1 MTITYTAEV
10 ATCRG
15 FGCFLKLLLRWRGSI
30 YKLVWLDLLAFL
42 TLYYVLNLV
51 YRFALNPGQ
60 KETFEAV
67 VAYCNSY
74 RDLIPLSFVLG
85 FYVSIVMTRWWNQYT
100 SIPWPDPI
108 AVFVSSNVHGQDE
121 RGRVM
126 RRTIM
131 RYVCLCLTM
140 VLTNVSPRVKKR
152 FPGLNNLVEA
162 GLLNE
167 NEKTIIETMNKAFP
181 RPSKHWLP
189 IVWAASIITRAR
201 KEGRI
206 RDDFAVKTII
216 DELNK
221 FRGQCGLLISYDT
234 ISVPL
239 VYTQVVTLAVYS
251 YFLTCC
257 MGQQWIDGK
266 VVGTSTYLNKVDLY
280 FPVFTTLQFF
290 FYMGWLKVA
299 ESLINPF
306 GEDDDDFEVNWMVDR
321 NLQVSYLIVDEMHH
335 DHPELLKDQYWDE
348 VFPNELPYTIAAE
361 RFRENHP
368 EPSTAKIE
376 VPKSAGMP
384 SAMSSVR
391 IDEMVGNNGTSA
403 AAPKPPAADQAQGAP
418 LQTVTYDLSKGAPD
432 EEADDASGIHFSAG
446 NGKMRL
452 GLGSSPSLVSVS
464 GTLSRVNTV
473 ASALKRFLS
482 RDDSR
487 PNSATPTDDPGKYRF
502 PTSASSASLT
512 GGVPG
517 TAGVKPAGSMRITQ
531 QVIEEVDEQ
540 ATITSVRPAEPRP
553 NVMDIFA
560 GQAGQPQTMPLQPPL
575 PNPSTDPAAPQARS
589 QPMDIPRRS
598 PQYERAQSQCD
609 QTASLFPPGGV
620 DALLSTSA
628 PVADSP
634 SILSAATAPSSPV
647 GDSSKSLYD
656 QPKAASRETAIER
669 PDAPQFFRWFVT
681 PVENLDLKTS
691 NDLLANTAAAAADPE
706 DVGDD
711 FAKLKA
717 AREKEKLVRQQ
728 MNLART
734 ISTAP
739 GVDPSGAVP
748 LMPVVPV
755 AVSMASV
762 APQATTLPVTSSSAD
777 LLAGGDTVTNSTIK
791 SEDVAPGS

>member
-1 MTITYTAEV
+1 MTITYTGEV

-42 TLYYVLNLV
+42 IIYYAINMV
-51 YRFALNPGQ
+51 YRFGLNPGQ
-60 KETFEAV
+60 KETFEAIV
-67 VAYCNSY
+67 QYCDSY
-74 RDLIPLSFVLG
+74 RELIPLSFVLG

-140 VLTNVSPRVKKR
+140 VLANVSPRVKKR
-152 FPGLNNLVEA
+152 FPGLSNLVEA
-162 GLLNE
+162 GLLND
-167 NEKTIIETMNKAFP
+167 NEKTIIEAMNKSFP

-257 MGQQWIDGK
+257 MGQQWTDGK
-266 VVGTSTYLNKVDLY
+266 VVGNTTYLNKVDLY

-376 VPKSAGMP
+376 VPKNAAMP
-384 SAMSSVR
+384 STMSSVR
-391 IDEMVGNNGTSA
+391 IDEM
-403 AAPKPPAADQAQGAP
+403 
-418 LQTVTYDLSKGAPD
+418 
-432 EEADDASGIHFSAG
+432 ADDASGIHFSAG
-446 NGKMRL
+446 NGKMR
-452 GLGSSPSLVSVS
+452 LGSSPSLVSVS

-487 PNSATPTDDPGKYRF
+487 PGSATPSEDQKPYKF
-502 PTSASSASLT
+502 PASASSASLS
-512 GGVPG
+512 GV
-517 TAGVKPAGSMRITQ
+517 AGSATSAGKPAGSMRITH

-540 ATITSVRPAEPRP
+540 ATITSMRANEPRP

-560 GQAGQPQTMPLQPPL
+560 SSSGAGAAPSGPLQPP
-575 PNPSTDPAAPQARS
+575 PAHSEPV
-589 QPMDIPRRS
+589 DIPARPPS
-598 PQYERAQSQCD
+598 YNRAQSQYEP
-609 QTASLFPPGGV
+609 TLFPPGGV
-620 DALLSTSA
+620 DTLLSTSA
-628 PVADSP
+628 PAGGSP
-634 SILSAATAPSSPV
+634 SLLSNAATAPSSPV

-656 QPKAASRETAIER
+656 PQKAASRET
-669 PDAPQFFRWFVT
+669 
-681 PVENLDLKTS
+681 VENMDLRAS
-691 NDLLANTAAAAADPE
+691 NDLLNQAQAAVEPE
-706 DVGDD
+706 DEGDD
-711 FAKLKA
+711 FEKLKA
-717 AREKEKLVRQQ
+717 AREKEKLMRQQ
-728 MNLART
+728 KNLART

-739 GVDPSGAVP
+739 GVEVP
-748 LMPVVPV
+748 MIPV
-755 AVSMASV
+755 AVAVPPATVPSV
-762 APQATTLPVTSSSAD
+762 PSSAD
-777 LLAGGDTVTNSTIK
+777 LLGGGELLPSSTMK
-791 SEDVAPGS
+791 SEDAVNGS

>member
-1 MTITYTAEV
+1 MTITYTGEV

-51 YRFALNPGQ
+51 YRFALNADQ
-60 KETFEAV
+60 KQTFEEI
-67 VAYCNSY
+67 VAYCNSQ
-74 RDLIPLSFVLG
+74 RELIPLSFVLG

-140 VLTNVSPRVKKR
+140 VLANVSPRVKKR

-167 NEKTIIETMNKAFP
+167 NERTIIETMNKSFP

-257 MGQQWIDGK
+257 MGQQWTDGK
-266 VVGTSTYLNKVDLY
+266 VAGTAGFLNKVDLY

-376 VPKSAGMP
+376 VPKTAAMP
-384 SAMSSVR
+384 STMSSVR
-391 IDEMVGNNGTSA
+391 IDEM
-403 AAPKPPAADQAQGAP
+403 
-418 LQTVTYDLSKGAPD
+418 
-432 EEADDASGIHFSAG
+432 ADDASGIHFSAG

-487 PNSATPTDDPGKYRF
+487 PGSATPNDDPNKYRF

-512 GGVPG
+512 GGV
-517 TAGVKPAGSMRITQ
+517 TAAAGVKPTGSMRITD

-540 ATITSVRPAEPRP
+540 ATITSMRPTEPRP
-553 NVMDIFA
+553 NVMDLFSQPI
-560 GQAGQPQTMPLQPPL
+560 GQTQSIPLQPPL
-575 PNPSTDPAAPQARS
+575 PAASTIPPATQVRS

-598 PQYERAQSQCD
+598 PTYERAQSQYEP
-609 QTASLFPPGGV
+609 TPSLFPPGGV

-628 PVADSP
+628 PVGDSL
-634 SILSAATAPSSPV
+634 LSAATAPSSPV

-656 QPKAASRETAIER
+656 QQKAASRET
-669 PDAPQFFRWFVT
+669 
-681 PVENLDLKTS
+681 VENLDIKTS
-691 NDLLANTAAAAADPE
+691 SDVLTNVAAAAATAAATAATAEPVPDE
-706 DVGDD
+706 GDD
-711 FAKLKA
+711 FEKLKA
-717 AREKEKLVRQQ
+717 AREKEKLKRQQ
-728 MNLART
+728 INLART

-739 GVDPSGAVP
+739 GVDPSGVS
-748 LMPVVPV
+748 LVPVVPV
-755 AVSMASV
+755 AVPIAAV
-762 APQATTLPVTSSSAD
+762 APQAQAQATALPTNASSAD
-777 LLAGGDTVTNSTIK
+777 LLSGNDPVSSSTIK

>member
-1 MTITYTAEV
+1 MTISYTSEV

-42 TLYYVLNLV
+42 TIYYAINMV
-51 YRFALNPGQ
+51 YRFGLNASQ
-60 KETFEAV
+60 KETFEAIV
-67 VAYCNSY
+67 QYCDSY
-74 RDLIPLSFVLG
+74 RELIPLSFVLG

-121 RGRVM
+121 RGRMM

-140 VLTNVSPRVKKR
+140 VLANVSPRVKKR
-152 FPGLNNLVEA
+152 FPGLSNLVEA
-162 GLLNE
+162 GLLND
-167 NEKTIIETMNKAFP
+167 NEKAIIETMNKAFP

-257 MGQQWIDGK
+257 MGQQWTDGK
-266 VVGTSTYLNKVDLY
+266 VVGNTTYLNKVDLY

-376 VPKSAGMP
+376 VPKNAAMP
-384 SAMSSVR
+384 STMSSVR
-391 IDEMVGNNGTSA
+391 IDEM
-403 AAPKPPAADQAQGAP
+403 
-418 LQTVTYDLSKGAPD
+418 
-432 EEADDASGIHFSAG
+432 ADDASGIHFSAG
-446 NGKMRL
+446 NGKMR
-452 GLGSSPSLVSVS
+452 LGSSPSLVSVS

-487 PNSATPTDDPGKYRF
+487 PGSATPSQDQPYKF
-502 PTSASSASLT
+502 PASASSASLS
-512 GGVPG
+512 GGVVGPV
-517 TAGVKPAGSMRITQ
+517 TSAGKPAGSLRITQ

-540 ATITSVRPAEPRP
+540 ATITSMRANEPRP

-560 GQAGQPQTMPLQPPL
+560 SSSGAGATNSAPLQPP
-575 PNPSTDPAAPQARS
+575 PAHSDPV
-589 QPMDIPRRS
+589 DIPARPPS
-598 PQYERAQSQCD
+598 YNRAQSQYES
-609 QTASLFPPGGV
+609 SLFPPGGV

-628 PVADSP
+628 PAGGSP
-634 SILSAATAPSSPV
+634 LLLSNAATAPSSPV
-647 GDSSKSLYD
+647 GESSKSLYD
-656 QPKAASRETAIER
+656 PQKAASRET
-669 PDAPQFFRWFVT
+669 
-681 PVENLDLKTS
+681 VENMDLRSS
-691 NDLLANTAAAAADPE
+691 NDLLAAQPVDE
-706 DVGDD
+706 GDD
-711 FAKLKA
+711 FDKLKA
-717 AREKEKLVRQQ
+717 EREKEKLMRQQ
-728 MNLART
+728 KNLART

-739 GVDPSGAVP
+739 GMEGAAVP
-748 LMPVVPV
+748 LVPLIPVNV
-755 AVSMASV
+755 AV
-762 APQATTLPVTSSSAD
+762 PQAQLPAVASSAD
-777 LLAGGDTVTNSTIK
+777 LLAGGEVLSNSTMK
-791 SEDVAPGS
+791 SEDAVNGS

>member
-1 MTITYTAEV
+1 MTISYTSEV

-42 TLYYVLNLV
+42 TIYYAINMV
-51 YRFALNPGQ
+51 YRFGLNANQ
-60 KETFEAV
+60 KETFEAIV
-67 VAYCNSY
+67 QYCDSY
-74 RDLIPLSFVLG
+74 RELIPLSFVLG

-121 RGRVM
+121 RGRMM

-140 VLTNVSPRVKKR
+140 VLANVSPRVKKR

-162 GLLNE
+162 GLLND

-257 MGQQWIDGK
+257 MGQQWTDGK
-266 VVGTSTYLNKVDLY
+266 VVGNTTYLNKVDLY

-376 VPKSAGMP
+376 VPKNAAMP
-384 SAMSSVR
+384 STMSSVR
-391 IDEMVGNNGTSA
+391 IDEMVGNASGDPTA
-403 AAPKPPAADQAQGAP
+403 AAAAEAKPPAPGAQAQGPVADSGV
-418 LQTVTYDLSKGAPD
+418 QTVTYDFPKGSAD

-446 NGKMRL
+446 NGKMR
-452 GLGSSPSLVSVS
+452 LGSSPSLVSVS

-487 PNSATPTDDPGKYRF
+487 PGSATPSQDQPYKF
-502 PTSASSASLT
+502 PASASSASLS
-512 GGVPG
+512 GGVVG
-517 TAGVKPAGSMRITQ
+517 SATSAGKPAGSLRITQ

-540 ATITSVRPAEPRP
+540 ATITSMRANDPRP

-560 GQAGQPQTMPLQPPL
+560 AGSSSGAAPSGPLQPP
-575 PNPSTDPAAPQARS
+575 PAHSEPV
-589 QPMDIPRRS
+589 DIPARPPS
-598 PQYERAQSQCD
+598 YNRAQSQYEP
-609 QTASLFPPGGV
+609 TLFPPGGV

-628 PVADSP
+628 PAGGSP
-634 SILSAATAPSSPV
+634 LLLSNAATAPSSPV
-647 GDSSKSLYD
+647 GESSKSLYD
-656 QPKAASRETAIER
+656 PQKTASRETER
-669 PDAPQFFRWFVT
+669 PDAPQVFRWFVT
-681 PVENLDLKTS
+681 PVENMDLRS
-691 NDLLANTAAAAADPE
+691 SSDLLANAAAQLE
-706 DVGDD
+706 DEGDD
-711 FAKLKA
+711 FDKLKA
-717 AREKEKLVRQQ
+717 AREKEKLMRQQ
-728 MNLART
+728 KNLART

-739 GVDPSGAVP
+739 GMETTAVP
-748 LMPVVPV
+748 MVPMIPVNV
-755 AVSMASV
+755 AVPQSQMPAV
-762 APQATTLPVTSSSAD
+762 ASSAD
-777 LLAGGDTVTNSTIK
+777 LLAGGELSNSTMK
-791 SEDVAPGS
+791 SEDAINGS

>member
-1 MTITYTAEV
+1 MTISYTSEV

-42 TLYYVLNLV
+42 TIYYAINMV
-51 YRFALNPGQ
+51 YRFGLNANQ
-60 KETFEAV
+60 KETFEAIV
-67 VAYCNSY
+67 QYCDSY
-74 RDLIPLSFVLG
+74 RELIPLSFVLG

-121 RGRVM
+121 RGRMM

-140 VLTNVSPRVKKR
+140 VLANVSPRVKKR

-162 GLLNE
+162 GLLND

-257 MGQQWIDGK
+257 MGQQWTDGK
-266 VVGTSTYLNKVDLY
+266 VVGNTTYLNKVDLY

-376 VPKSAGMP
+376 VPKNAAMP
-384 SAMSSVR
+384 STMSSVR
-391 IDEMVGNNGTSA
+391 IDEM
-403 AAPKPPAADQAQGAP
+403 
-418 LQTVTYDLSKGAPD
+418 
-432 EEADDASGIHFSAG
+432 ADDASGIHFSAG
-446 NGKMRL
+446 NGKMR
-452 GLGSSPSLVSVS
+452 LGSSPSLVSVS

-487 PNSATPTDDPGKYRF
+487 PGSATPSQDQPYKF
-502 PTSASSASLT
+502 PASASSASLS
-512 GGVPG
+512 GGVVG
-517 TAGVKPAGSMRITQ
+517 SATSAGKPAGSLRITQ

-540 ATITSVRPAEPRP
+540 ATITSMRANDPRP

-560 GQAGQPQTMPLQPPL
+560 AGSSSGAAPSGPLQPP
-575 PNPSTDPAAPQARS
+575 PAHSEPV
-589 QPMDIPRRS
+589 DIPARPPS
-598 PQYERAQSQCD
+598 YNRAQSQYEP
-609 QTASLFPPGGV
+609 TLFPPGGV

-628 PVADSP
+628 PAGGSP
-634 SILSAATAPSSPV
+634 LLLSNAATAPSSPV
-647 GDSSKSLYD
+647 GESSKSLYD
-656 QPKAASRETAIER
+656 PQKTASRET
-669 PDAPQFFRWFVT
+669 
-681 PVENLDLKTS
+681 VENMDLRS
-691 NDLLANTAAAAADPE
+691 SSDLLANAAAQLE
-706 DVGDD
+706 DEGDD
-711 FAKLKA
+711 FDKLKA
-717 AREKEKLVRQQ
+717 AREKEKLMRQQ
-728 MNLART
+728 KNLART

-739 GVDPSGAVP
+739 GMETTAVP
-748 LMPVVPV
+748 MVPMIPVNV
-755 AVSMASV
+755 AVPQSQMPAV
-762 APQATTLPVTSSSAD
+762 ASSAD
-777 LLAGGDTVTNSTIK
+777 LLAGGELSNSTMK
-791 SEDVAPGS
+791 SEDAINGS

>member
-1 MTITYTAEV
+1 MTITYTGEV

-42 TLYYVLNLV
+42 TIYYVINMV
-51 YRFALNPGQ
+51 YRFALNPAQ
-60 KETFEAV
+60 KETFEAIV
-67 VAYCNSY
+67 QYCDSY
-74 RDLIPLSFVLG
+74 SDLIPLSFVLG

-121 RGRVM
+121 RGRMM

-131 RYVCLCLTM
+131 RYACLCLTM
-140 VLTNVSPRVKKR
+140 VLANVSPRVKKR
-152 FPGLNNLVEA
+152 FPGLDNLVEA
-162 GLLNE
+162 GLLND
-167 NEKTIIETMNKAFP
+167 NERTIIEAMNKSFP

-266 VVGTSTYLNKVDLY
+266 VVGNTSYLNKVDLY

-376 VPKSAGMP
+376 VPKSAAMP
-384 SAMSSVR
+384 STMSSVR
-391 IDEMVGNNGTSA
+391 IDEM
-403 AAPKPPAADQAQGAP
+403 
-418 LQTVTYDLSKGAPD
+418 
-432 EEADDASGIHFSAG
+432 ADDASGIHFSAG
-446 NGKMRL
+446 NGKMR
-452 GLGSSPSLVSVS
+452 LGSSPSLVSVS

-487 PNSATPTDDPGKYRF
+487 PGSATPSDDQKPYKF
-502 PTSASSASLT
+502 PSSASSASLT
-512 GGVPG
+512 
-517 TAGVKPAGSMRITQ
+517 AGNVGSATSAGKPAGSLRITQ

-540 ATITSVRPAEPRP
+540 ATITSMRANEPRP
-553 NVMDIFA
+553 NVMNIFGPGTA
-560 GQAGQPQTMPLQPPL
+560 GGVSAPLQPP
-575 PNPSTDPAAPQARS
+575 PAHSEPV
-589 QPMDIPRRS
+589 DIPSR
-598 PQYERAQSQCD
+598 PVEYNRAQSQYEP
-609 QTASLFPPGGV
+609 SLFPPGGV

-628 PVADSP
+628 PAGGSP
-634 SILSAATAPSSPV
+634 SLLSNAATAPSSPV
-647 GDSSKSLYD
+647 GDSTKSLYD
-656 QPKAASRETAIER
+656 QQKAASRET
-669 PDAPQFFRWFVT
+669 
-681 PVENLDLKTS
+681 VENMDLKSS
-691 NDLLANTAAAAADPE
+691 NDVLASSTAAEPE
-706 DVGDD
+706 DEGDD
-711 FAKLKA
+711 FEKLKA
-717 AREKEKLVRQQ
+717 AREKEKLARQQ
-728 MNLART
+728 KNLART

-739 GVDPSGAVP
+739 GVDAAT
-748 LMPVVPV
+748 V
-755 AVSMASV
+755 AASMA
-762 APQATTLPVTSSSAD
+762 AQANAVLTAAASSAD
-777 LLAGGDTVTNSTIK
+777 LLAAGDLVPSSTMK
-791 SEDVAPGS
+791 SENATNGS

>member
-1 MTITYTAEV
+1 MTITYTGEV

-42 TLYYVLNLV
+42 TIYYAINMI
-51 YRFALNPGQ
+51 YRFALNANQ
-60 KETFEAV
+60 KETFEAIV
-67 VAYCNSY
+67 QYCDSY

-131 RYVCLCLTM
+131 RYACLCLTM
-140 VLTNVSPRVKKR
+140 VLSNVSPRVKKR
-152 FPGLNNLVEA
+152 FPGLDNLVEA
-162 GLLNE
+162 GLLND
-167 NEKTIIETMNKAFP
+167 NEKTIIEAMNKSFP

-266 VVGTSTYLNKVDLY
+266 VVGNSSYLNKVDLY

-376 VPKSAGMP
+376 VPKSAAMP
-384 SAMSSVR
+384 STMSSVR
-391 IDEMVGNNGTSA
+391 IDEMVGNANGTSA
-403 AAPKPPAADQAQGAP
+403 APPDAKPPGAGDQAQVPGQP
-418 LQTVTYDLSKGAPD
+418 EQQQGVQSVTYDFPKGSPD

-446 NGKMRL
+446 NGKMR
-452 GLGSSPSLVSVS
+452 LGSSPSLVSVS

-487 PNSATPTDDPGKYRF
+487 PGSATPSEDQKPYKF
-502 PTSASSASLT
+502 PASASSASLT
-512 GGVPG
+512 
-517 TAGVKPAGSMRITQ
+517 AGNVGSATSAGKPAGSLRITQ

-540 ATITSVRPAEPRP
+540 ATITSMRANEPRTH
-553 NVMDIFA
+553 VMDIFA
-560 GQAGQPQTMPLQPPL
+560 PTSSKLAAPLQPP
-575 PNPSTDPAAPQARS
+575 PAQSEPV
-589 QPMDIPRRS
+589 DIPQRPPS
-598 PQYERAQSQCD
+598 YSRAQS
-609 QTASLFPPGGV
+609 TYEPTLFPPGGV

-628 PVADSP
+628 PAGGSP
-634 SILSAATAPSSPV
+634 SMLSNAATAPSSPV

-656 QPKAASRETAIER
+656 PQKAASRETER
-669 PDAPQFFRWFVT
+669 PDAPQVFRWFIT
-681 PVENLDLKTS
+681 PVENMDLRTS
-691 NDLLANTAAAAADPE
+691 QDVLANTSATEPVDE
-706 DVGDD
+706 GDD
-711 FAKLKA
+711 FEKLKA
-717 AREKEKLVRQQ
+717 AREKEKLMRQQ
-728 MNLART
+728 KNLART

-739 GVDPSGAVP
+739 GVEATAVP
-748 LMPVVPV
+748 MIPVQIPVQMPAPVPV
-755 AVSMASV
+755 PANLVGV
-762 APQATTLPVTSSSAD
+762 ASSAD
-777 LLAGGDTVTNSTIK
+777 LLAGGELNSTMK
-791 SEDVAPGS
+791 SEDAVNGS

>member
-1 MTITYTAEV
+1 MTITYTGEV

-42 TLYYVLNLV
+42 TIYYAINMV
-51 YRFALNPGQ
+51 YRFGLNPAQ
-60 KETFEAV
+60 KEIFEAIV
-67 VAYCNSY
+67 QYCDSY
-74 RDLIPLSFVLG
+74 RELIPLSFVLG

-121 RGRVM
+121 RGRMM

-140 VLTNVSPRVKKR
+140 VLANVSPRVKKR

-162 GLLNE
+162 GLLND
-167 NEKTIIETMNKAFP
+167 NERTIIETMNKAFP

-257 MGQQWIDGK
+257 MGQQWTDGK
-266 VVGTSTYLNKVDLY
+266 VVGNTTYLNKVDLY

-376 VPKSAGMP
+376 VPKNAAMP
-384 SAMSSVR
+384 STMSSVR
-391 IDEMVGNNGTSA
+391 IDEM
-403 AAPKPPAADQAQGAP
+403 
-418 LQTVTYDLSKGAPD
+418 
-432 EEADDASGIHFSAG
+432 ADDASGIHFSAG

-452 GLGSSPSLVSVS
+452 DSSPSLVSVS

-487 PNSATPTDDPGKYRF
+487 PASATPSQDQPYKF
-502 PTSASSASLT
+502 PASASSASLSAAVVGSAT
-512 GGVPG
+512 S
-517 TAGVKPAGSMRITQ
+517 AGKPAGSLRITQ

-540 ATITSVRPAEPRP
+540 ATITSMRTAEPRP
-553 NVMDIFA
+553 NVMDIFGQTSSGA
-560 GQAGQPQTMPLQPPL
+560 GSSGPLQPP
-575 PNPSTDPAAPQARS
+575 PAHSEPV
-589 QPMDIPRRS
+589 DIPSRQPS
-598 PQYERAQSQCD
+598 YNRAQSQYEP
-609 QTASLFPPGGV
+609 TLFPPGGV
-620 DALLSTSA
+620 DSLLSTSA
-628 PVADSP
+628 PAGGSP
-634 SILSAATAPSSPV
+634 LLLSNAATAPSSPV
-647 GDSSKSLYD
+647 GESTKSLYD
-656 QPKAASRETAIER
+656 PQKCASRET
-669 PDAPQFFRWFVT
+669 
-681 PVENLDLKTS
+681 VENMDLRS
-691 NDLLANTAAAAADPE
+691 SMDPLGHPAVQLE
-706 DVGDD
+706 DEGDEFD
-711 FAKLKA
+711 KLKA
-717 AREKEKLVRQQ
+717 EREKEKLMRQQ
-728 MNLART
+728 KNLART

-739 GVDPSGAVP
+739 GMEATAVP
-748 LMPVVPV
+748 MVPIVPV
-755 AVSMASV
+755 NVAVQAAQLQPV
-762 APQATTLPVTSSSAD
+762 ASSAD
-777 LLAGGDTVTNSTIK
+777 LLAGGDQFSNSTMK
-791 SEDVAPGS
+791 SEDAINGS

>member
-1 MTITYTAEV
+1 MTITYTGEV

-42 TLYYVLNLV
+42 TIYYAINMV
-51 YRFALNPGQ
+51 YRFGLNPGQ
-60 KETFEAV
+60 KETFEAIV
-67 VAYCNSY
+67 QYCDSY
-74 RDLIPLSFVLG
+74 RELIPLSFVLG

-121 RGRVM
+121 RGRMM

-140 VLTNVSPRVKKR
+140 VLANVSPRVKKR

-162 GLLNE
+162 GLLND

-257 MGQQWIDGK
+257 MGQQWTDGK
-266 VVGTSTYLNKVDLY
+266 VVGNTTYLNKVDLY

-376 VPKSAGMP
+376 VPKNAAMP
-384 SAMSSVR
+384 STMSSVR
-391 IDEMVGNNGTSA
+391 IDEM
-403 AAPKPPAADQAQGAP
+403 
-418 LQTVTYDLSKGAPD
+418 
-432 EEADDASGIHFSAG
+432 ADDASGIHFSAG

-452 GLGSSPSLVSVS
+452 DSSPSLVSVS

-487 PNSATPTDDPGKYRF
+487 PGSATPSQDQPYKF
-502 PTSASSASLT
+502 PASASSASLSGAVIGSAT
-512 GGVPG
+512 S
-517 TAGVKPAGSMRITQ
+517 AGKPAGSLRITQ

-540 ATITSVRPAEPRP
+540 ATITSMRASEPRP

-560 GQAGQPQTMPLQPPL
+560 QTSSGAGTSGPLQPP
-575 PNPSTDPAAPQARS
+575 PAHSEPV
-589 QPMDIPRRS
+589 DIPSRPPS
-598 PQYERAQSQCD
+598 YNRAQSQYEP
-609 QTASLFPPGGV
+609 TLYPPGGV

-628 PVADSP
+628 PAGGSP
-634 SILSAATAPSSPV
+634 LLLSNAATAPSSPV
-647 GDSSKSLYD
+647 GESSKSLYD
-656 QPKAASRETAIER
+656 PQKAASRET
-669 PDAPQFFRWFVT
+669 
-681 PVENLDLKTS
+681 VENMDLRSST
-691 NDLLANTAAAAADPE
+691 DLLGHPAAQPE
-706 DVGDD
+706 DEGDD
-711 FAKLKA
+711 FDKLKA
-717 AREKEKLVRQQ
+717 EREKEKLMRQQ
-728 MNLART
+728 KNLART

-739 GVDPSGAVP
+739 GMEATAVP
-748 LMPVVPV
+748 MVPMVPV
-755 AVSMASV
+755 NVAVQQAQLQPV
-762 APQATTLPVTSSSAD
+762 ASSAD
-777 LLAGGDTVTNSTIK
+777 LLAAGDQFSNSTMK
-791 SEDVAPGS
+791 SEDAINGS

>member
-1 MTITYTAEV
+1 MTITYTGEV

-42 TLYYVLNLV
+42 TIYYAINMV
-51 YRFALNPGQ
+51 YRFGLNPAQ
-60 KETFEAV
+60 KETFEAIV
-67 VAYCNSY
+67 QYCDSY
-74 RDLIPLSFVLG
+74 RELIPLSFVLG

-121 RGRVM
+121 RGRMM

-140 VLTNVSPRVKKR
+140 VLANVSPRVKKR

-162 GLLNE
+162 GLLND

-257 MGQQWIDGK
+257 MGQQWTDGK
-266 VVGTSTYLNKVDLY
+266 VVGNTTYLNKVDLY

-376 VPKSAGMP
+376 VPKNAAMP
-384 SAMSSVR
+384 STMSSVR
-391 IDEMVGNNGTSA
+391 IDEM
-403 AAPKPPAADQAQGAP
+403 
-418 LQTVTYDLSKGAPD
+418 
-432 EEADDASGIHFSAG
+432 ADDASGIHFSAG

-452 GLGSSPSLVSVS
+452 DSSPSLVSVS

-487 PNSATPTDDPGKYRF
+487 PGSATPSQDQPYKF
-502 PTSASSASLT
+502 PASASSASLSGAVVGSAT
-512 GGVPG
+512 S
-517 TAGVKPAGSMRITQ
+517 AGKPAGSLRITQ

-540 ATITSVRPAEPRP
+540 ATITSMRANDPRP

-560 GQAGQPQTMPLQPPL
+560 QTSSGAGTSGPLQPP
-575 PNPSTDPAAPQARS
+575 PAHSEPV
-589 QPMDIPRRS
+589 DIPSRPPS
-598 PQYERAQSQCD
+598 YNRAQSQYEPN
-609 QTASLFPPGGV
+609 LFPPGGV

-628 PVADSP
+628 PAGGSP
-634 SILSAATAPSSPV
+634 LLLSNAATAPSSPV
-647 GDSSKSLYD
+647 GESSKSLYD
-656 QPKAASRETAIER
+656 PQKGASRET
-669 PDAPQFFRWFVT
+669 
-681 PVENLDLKTS
+681 VESMDLRSST
-691 NDLLANTAAAAADPE
+691 DLLGDAAVQPE
-706 DVGDD
+706 DEGDD
-711 FAKLKA
+711 FDKLKA
-717 AREKEKLVRQQ
+717 EREKEKLMRQQ
-728 MNLART
+728 KNLART

-739 GVDPSGAVP
+739 GMEATAVP
-748 LMPVVPV
+748 MVPMVPV
-755 AVSMASV
+755 NVAVQQAQLQPV
-762 APQATTLPVTSSSAD
+762 ASSAD
-777 LLAGGDTVTNSTIK
+777 LLAGGDQFSNSTMK
-791 SEDVAPGS
+791 SEDAINGS

>member
-1 MTITYTAEV
+1 MTITYTGEV

-42 TLYYVLNLV
+42 TLYYLLNLV
-51 YRFALNPGQ
+51 YRFALNEGQ
-60 KETFEAV
+60 KETFEAI

-140 VLTNVSPRVKKR
+140 VLANVSPRVKKR

-167 NEKTIIETMNKAFP
+167 NERTIIETMNKSFP

-257 MGQQWIDGK
+257 MGQQWTDGK
-266 VVGTSTYLNKVDLY
+266 VVGGSSYLNKVDLY

-368 EPSTAKIE
+368 EPSTAKID
-376 VPKSAGMP
+376 VPKNAAMP
-384 SAMSSVR
+384 SGMSSVR
-391 IDEMVGNNGTSA
+391 IDEMVGNSGNA
-403 AAPKPPAADQAQGAP
+403 ASGSKPTANEQPQGAP
-418 LQTVTYDLSKGAPD
+418 LQTVTYDLSKAAPD

-446 NGKMRL
+446 NGKSRL

-473 ASALKRFLS
+473 ASALKRLLS
-482 RDDSR
+482 RDESR
-487 PNSATPTDDPGKYRF
+487 PSSATPSDDPGKYRF
-502 PTSASSASLT
+502 PNSASSASLT
-512 GGVPG
+512 GSNLGSS
-517 TAGVKPAGSMRITQ
+517 AVKPAGSMRITQ

-540 ATITSVRPAEPRP
+540 ATITSTRPYDPRP
-553 NVMDIFA
+553 NVKDIFA
-560 GQAGQPQTMPLQPPL
+560 PSTGEPQQQPGGQPLQPP
-575 PNPSTDPAAPQARS
+575 PPANRGPEQTARS

-598 PQYERAQSQCD
+598 PHYERAHSQYEP
-609 QTASLFPPGGV
+609 TPSLFPPGGV

-628 PVADSP
+628 PAGDGPSLLAAD
-634 SILSAATAPSSPV
+634 TAPSSPQ
-647 GDSSKSLYD
+647 GDSSKSLFE
-656 QPKAASRETAIER
+656 PHRAASRET
-669 PDAPQFFRWFVT
+669 
-681 PVENLDLKTS
+681 VENLDIKTS
-691 NDLLANTAAAAADPE
+691 ADVLANTAADPAP

-711 FAKLKA
+711 FEKLRA

-739 GVDPSGAVP
+739 GVDASGVP
-748 LMPVVPV
+748 VVVPV
-755 AVSMASV
+755 ALV
-762 APQATTLPVTSSSAD
+762 APPAAQPSAPTTMTAVASSAD
-777 LLAGGDTVTNSTIK
+777 LLVGTDPVTSSTIK
-791 SEDVAPGS
+791 SEDATTGS

>member
-1 MTITYTAEV
+1 MTITYTGEV

-15 FGCFLKLLLRWRGSI
+15 FGCFLKLLFRWRGSI

-42 TLYYVLNLV
+42 TIYYAINMV
-51 YRFALNPGQ
+51 YRFGLNPTQ
-60 KETFEAV
+60 KETFEAIV
-67 VAYCNSY
+67 QYCDSY
-74 RDLIPLSFVLG
+74 RELIPLSFVLG

-121 RGRVM
+121 RGRMM

-140 VLTNVSPRVKKR
+140 VLANVSPRVKKR

-162 GLLNE
+162 GLLND

-257 MGQQWIDGK
+257 MGQQWTDGK
-266 VVGTSTYLNKVDLY
+266 VVGNTTYLNKVDLY

-376 VPKSAGMP
+376 VPKNAAMP
-384 SAMSSVR
+384 STMSSVR
-391 IDEMVGNNGTSA
+391 IDEMVGNANGDPVA
-403 AAPKPPAADQAQGAP
+403 AAAADAKIPGPGQVQGPVADSGV
-418 LQTVTYDLSKGAPD
+418 QSVTYDFPKGSAD

-446 NGKMRL
+446 NGKMR
-452 GLGSSPSLVSVS
+452 LGSSPSLVSVS

-487 PNSATPTDDPGKYRF
+487 PGSATPSQDQPYKF
-502 PTSASSASLT
+502 PASASSASLS
-512 GGVPG
+512 GGVVG
-517 TAGVKPAGSMRITQ
+517 SATSAGKPVGSLRITQ

-540 ATITSVRPAEPRP
+540 ATITSMRANEPRP

-560 GQAGQPQTMPLQPPL
+560 PASTSGAGVSLPLQPP
-575 PNPSTDPAAPQARS
+575 PAHSEPV
-589 QPMDIPRRS
+589 DIPARPPS
-598 PQYERAQSQCD
+598 YNRAQSQYEP
-609 QTASLFPPGGV
+609 TLFPPGGV

-628 PVADSP
+628 PAGGSP
-634 SILSAATAPSSPV
+634 LLLSNAATAPSSPV
-647 GDSSKSLYD
+647 GESSKSLYD
-656 QPKAASRETAIER
+656 PHKAASRETGELEIL
-669 PDAPQFFRWFVT
+669 FH
-681 PVENLDLKTS
+681 
-691 NDLLANTAAAAADPE
+691 
-706 DVGDD
+706 
-711 FAKLKA
+711 
-717 AREKEKLVRQQ
+717 
-728 MNLART
+728 
-734 ISTAP
+734 
-739 GVDPSGAVP
+739 PSQR
-748 LMPVVPV
+748 MC
-755 AVSMASV
+755 
-762 APQATTLPVTSSSAD
+762 
-777 LLAGGDTVTNSTIK
+777 
-791 SEDVAPGS
+791 

>member
-1 MTITYTAEV
+1 MTVTYTAEV

-42 TLYYVLNLV
+42 FLYYLLSLV
-51 YRFALNPGQ
+51 YRYALNDQ
-60 KETFEAV
+60 QRVTFEIIV
-67 VAYCNSY
+67 QYCYNYS
-74 RDLIPLSFVLG
+74 DLIPLSFVLG

-108 AVFVSSNVHGQDE
+108 AVFVSANIHGQDE
-121 RGRVM
+121 RGRMV

-140 VLTNVSPRVKKR
+140 VMTNISPRVKKR
-152 FPGLNNLVEA
+152 FPNLSNFVEA

-167 NEKTIIETMNKAFP
+167 NEKDIIESMNKGFP
-181 RPSKHWLP
+181 RHSKHWLP
-189 IVWAASIITRAR
+189 IVWAASIVTRAR

-251 YFLTCC
+251 YFLCSV
-257 MGQQWIDGK
+257 MGQQWTDNK
-266 VVGTSTYLNKVDLY
+266 VVANTNAPNKVDLY

-335 DHPELLKDQYWDE
+335 EHPELLKDQYWDE
-348 VFPNELPYTIAAE
+348 VFPNELPYTIASE
-361 RFRENHP
+361 RFREEHP

-376 VPKSAGMP
+376 VSKNAAMP
-384 SAMSSVR
+384 TVMSSVR
-391 IDEMVGNNGTSA
+391 IDDM
-403 AAPKPPAADQAQGAP
+403 
-418 LQTVTYDLSKGAPD
+418 
-432 EEADDASGIHFSAG
+432 ADDASGIHFTAG
-446 NGKMRL
+446 NGKTRP
-452 GLGSSPSLVSVS
+452 GSSPSLVSLS

-487 PNSATPTDDPGKYRF
+487 PGSVTPNDDTQKYKFPG
-502 PTSASSASLT
+502 SASSASLA
-512 GGVPG
+512 PN
-517 TAGVKPAGSMRITQ
+517 ANKPAGSMRITD

-540 ATITSVRPAEPRP
+540 ATITSHRGTDHNRP
-553 NVMDIFA
+553 NVRDIFYQ
-560 GQAGQPQTMPLQPPL
+560 GGPDGPGH
-575 PNPSTDPAAPQARS
+575 SE
-589 QPMDIPRRS
+589 PMDIPSKNKIYMRT
-598 PQYERAQSQCD
+598 QS
-609 QTASLFPPGGV
+609 SGEPHLFPPGGV
-620 DALLSTSA
+620 EALLSTSA
-628 PVADSP
+628 PTADSP
-634 SILSAATAPSSPV
+634 SMARTVPSSPV
-647 GDSSKSLYD
+647 GESSKSLHD
-656 QPKAASRETAIER
+656 QLQRDQRERGSRETDIMTC
-669 PDAPQFFRWFVT
+669 DKHFSIFPQAQLIGRNDGAVPQFRWFLSTGTKSLVFSNRKT
-681 PVENLDLKTS
+681 TFLTVEDMEMRSTTDLI
-691 NDLLANTAAAAADPE
+691 AAADANE
-706 DVGDD
+706 ETDD
-711 FAKLKA
+711 FEKLKA
-717 AREKEKLVRQQ
+717 EREKERHERQKQ
-728 MNLART
+728 KLART

-739 GVDPSGAVP
+739 GGTEIV
-748 LMPVVPV
+748 PVVAAAIIPPPQAAAAAPV
-755 AVSMASV
+755 APST
-762 APQATTLPVTSSSAD
+762 QATTAASNAGTPVSTMPPSSSVID
-777 LLAGGDTVTNSTIK
+777 LMSITEPVQNSTTNTN
-791 SEDVAPGS
+791 EDEENRE

>member
-1 MTITYTAEV
+1 MTITYTGEV

-42 TLYYVLNLV
+42 TIYYAINMV
-51 YRFALNPGQ
+51 YRFGLNPGQ
-60 KETFEAV
+60 KETFEAIV
-67 VAYCNSY
+67 QYCDSY
-74 RDLIPLSFVLG
+74 RELIPLSFVLG

-121 RGRVM
+121 RGRMM

-140 VLTNVSPRVKKR
+140 VLANVSPRVKKR

-162 GLLNE
+162 GLLND

-257 MGQQWIDGK
+257 MGQQWTDGK
-266 VVGTSTYLNKVDLY
+266 VVGNTTYLNKVDLY

-376 VPKSAGMP
+376 VPKNAAMP
-384 SAMSSVR
+384 STMSSVR
-391 IDEMVGNNGTSA
+391 IDEM
-403 AAPKPPAADQAQGAP
+403 
-418 LQTVTYDLSKGAPD
+418 
-432 EEADDASGIHFSAG
+432 ADDASGIHFSAG

-452 GLGSSPSLVSVS
+452 DSSPSLVSVS

-487 PNSATPTDDPGKYRF
+487 PGSATPSQDQPYKF
-502 PTSASSASLT
+502 PASASSASLSGAVVGSAT
-512 GGVPG
+512 S
-517 TAGVKPAGSMRITQ
+517 AGKPAGSLRITQ

-540 ATITSVRPAEPRP
+540 ATITSMRANEPRP

-560 GQAGQPQTMPLQPPL
+560 QTSSGAGTSGPLQPP
-575 PNPSTDPAAPQARS
+575 PAHSEPV
-589 QPMDIPRRS
+589 DIPSRPPS
-598 PQYERAQSQCD
+598 YNRAQSQYEP
-609 QTASLFPPGGV
+609 TLYPPGGV

-628 PVADSP
+628 PAGGSP
-634 SILSAATAPSSPV
+634 LLLSNAATAPSSPV
-647 GDSSKSLYD
+647 GESSKSLYD
-656 QPKAASRETAIER
+656 PQKAASRET
-669 PDAPQFFRWFVT
+669 
-681 PVENLDLKTS
+681 VENMDLRSST
-691 NDLLANTAAAAADPE
+691 DLLGHPAAQPE
-706 DVGDD
+706 DEGDD
-711 FAKLKA
+711 FDKLKA
-717 AREKEKLVRQQ
+717 EREKEKLMRQQ
-728 MNLART
+728 KNLART

-739 GVDPSGAVP
+739 GMEATAVP
-748 LMPVVPV
+748 LVPMVPV
-755 AVSMASV
+755 NVAVQQAQLQPV
-762 APQATTLPVTSSSAD
+762 ASSAD
-777 LLAGGDTVTNSTIK
+777 LLAGGDQFSNSTMK
-791 SEDVAPGS
+791 SEDAINGS

>member
-1 MTITYTAEV
+1 MTISYTSEV

-42 TLYYVLNLV
+42 TIYYAINMV
-51 YRFALNPGQ
+51 YRFGLNATQ
-60 KETFEAV
+60 KETFEAIV
-67 VAYCNSY
+67 QYCDSY
-74 RDLIPLSFVLG
+74 RELIPLSFVLG

-121 RGRVM
+121 RGRMM

-140 VLTNVSPRVKKR
+140 VLANVSPRVKKR
-152 FPGLNNLVEA
+152 FPGLDNLVEA
-162 GLLNE
+162 GLLND

-257 MGQQWIDGK
+257 MGQQWTDGK
-266 VVGTSTYLNKVDLY
+266 VVGNTTYLNKVDLY

-376 VPKSAGMP
+376 VPKNAAMP
-384 SAMSSVR
+384 STMSSVR
-391 IDEMVGNNGTSA
+391 IDEMVGNASGDPTA
-403 AAPKPPAADQAQGAP
+403 AVAAEAKPPAPGGQVQAPVADSGV
-418 LQTVTYDLSKGAPD
+418 QTVTYDFPKGSAD

-446 NGKMRL
+446 NGKMR
-452 GLGSSPSLVSVS
+452 LGSSPSLVSVS

-487 PNSATPTDDPGKYRF
+487 PGSATPSQDQPYKF
-502 PTSASSASLT
+502 PASASSASLS
-512 GGVPG
+512 GGVVG
-517 TAGVKPAGSMRITQ
+517 SATSAGKPVGSLRITQ

-540 ATITSVRPAEPRP
+540 ATITSMRASEPRP

-560 GQAGQPQTMPLQPPL
+560 PTSSSGAGPSVPLQPP
-575 PNPSTDPAAPQARS
+575 PAHSEPV
-589 QPMDIPRRS
+589 DIPARPPS
-598 PQYERAQSQCD
+598 YNRAQSQYEP
-609 QTASLFPPGGV
+609 TLFPPGGV

-628 PVADSP
+628 PAGGSP
-634 SILSAATAPSSPV
+634 LLLSNAATAPSSPV
-647 GDSSKSLYD
+647 GESSKSLYD
-656 QPKAASRETAIER
+656 PQKAASRET
-669 PDAPQFFRWFVT
+669 
-681 PVENLDLKTS
+681 VENMDLRSS
-691 NDLLANTAAAAADPE
+691 NDLLAAAAAQVE
-706 DVGDD
+706 DEGDD
-711 FAKLKA
+711 FDKLKA
-717 AREKEKLVRQQ
+717 AREKEKLMRQQ
-728 MNLART
+728 KNLART

-739 GVDPSGAVP
+739 GMEATAVP
-748 LMPVVPV
+748 MMPMIPVNV
-755 AVSMASV
+755 AV
-762 APQATTLPVTSSSAD
+762 PQAQMPAVASSAD
-777 LLAGGDTVTNSTIK
+777 LLAGGELLSNSTMK
-791 SEDVAPGS
+791 SQDAINSS

>member
-1 MTITYTAEV
+1 MTITYTGEV

-42 TLYYVLNLV
+42 SLYYLLNLV
-51 YRFALNPGQ
+51 YRFALNPAQ
-60 KETFEAV
+60 KETFEAI

-140 VLTNVSPRVKKR
+140 VLSNVSPRVKKR

-167 NEKTIIETMNKAFP
+167 NERTIIEAMNKSFP

-234 ISVPL
+234 ISIPL

-257 MGQQWIDGK
+257 MGQQWVDGK
-266 VVGTSTYLNKVDLY
+266 VVGTSSYLNKVDLY

-376 VPKSAGMP
+376 VPKSAAMP
-384 SAMSSVR
+384 STLSSVR
-391 IDEMVGNNGTSA
+391 IDEMVGNNNGPGPPGSKQSA
-403 AAPKPPAADQAQGAP
+403 AEQAQSAP
-418 LQTVTYDLSKGAPD
+418 MQTVTYDLSKAAPD

-446 NGKMRL
+446 NGKSRL
-452 GLGSSPSLVSVS
+452 GLGSSPSLGNVS

-473 ASALKRFLS
+473 ASALKRLLS

-487 PNSATPTDDPGKYRF
+487 PNSATPIDDPGKYRF
-502 PTSASSASLT
+502 PTSASSASLS
-512 GGVPG
+512 GAVASA
-517 TAGVKPAGSMRITQ
+517 TAVKPAGSMRITD

-540 ATITSVRPAEPRP
+540 VTITSTRANDPRP
-553 NVMDIFA
+553 NVKDIF
-560 GQAGQPQTMPLQPPL
+560 GQPQSVPLQPP
-575 PNPSTDPAAPQARS
+575 PPTGATAAAGAAGATAPGRS
-589 QPMDIPRRS
+589 QPMDIPQRT
-598 PQYERAQSQCD
+598 PPYERAHSQHD
-609 QTASLFPPGGV
+609 PHPSLFPPGGV
-620 DALLSTSA
+620 EALLSTSA
-628 PVADSP
+628 PADST
-634 SILSAATAPSSPV
+634 SLLSAATAPSSPV
-647 GDSSKSLYD
+647 GDSTKSLFD
-656 QPKAASRETAIER
+656 QPKAASRDT
-669 PDAPQFFRWFVT
+669 
-681 PVENLDLKTS
+681 VENLDIKTS
-691 NDLLANTAAAAADPE
+691 SDALAPSTAAEPVPDTN
-706 DVGDD
+706 DD
-711 FAKLKA
+711 FDKLKA
-717 AREKEKLVRQQ
+717 AREKEKLMRQQ
-728 MNLART
+728 INLART

-739 GVDPSGAVP
+739 GVDASGTVP
-748 LMPVVPV
+748 LVPVVPV
-755 AVSMASV
+755 TVAVGSN
-762 APQATTLPVTSSSAD
+762 APPPLTSNNSSAD
-777 LLAGGDTVTNSTIK
+777 LLAGSDPVKSSTIN
-791 SEDVAPGS
+791 SEDATTGS

>member
-1 MTITYTAEV
+1 MTISYTSEV

-42 TLYYVLNLV
+42 TIYYAINMV
-51 YRFALNPGQ
+51 YRFGLNASQ
-60 KETFEAV
+60 KETFEAIV
-67 VAYCNSY
+67 QYCDSY
-74 RDLIPLSFVLG
+74 RELIPLSFVLG

-121 RGRVM
+121 RGRMM

-140 VLTNVSPRVKKR
+140 VLANVSPRVKKR
-152 FPGLNNLVEA
+152 FPGLSNLVEA
-162 GLLNE
+162 GLLND
-167 NEKTIIETMNKAFP
+167 NEKAIIETMNKAFP

-257 MGQQWIDGK
+257 MGQQWTDGK
-266 VVGTSTYLNKVDLY
+266 VVGNTTYLNKVDLY

-376 VPKSAGMP
+376 VPKNAAMP
-384 SAMSSVR
+384 STMSSVR
-391 IDEMVGNNGTSA
+391 IDEMVGNTSGDPA
-403 AAPKPPAADQAQGAP
+403 AAADTKLTGPAQAQAQVSNPVPESGV
-418 LQTVTYDLSKGAPD
+418 QSVTYDFPKGSPD

-446 NGKMRL
+446 NGKMR
-452 GLGSSPSLVSVS
+452 LGSSPSLVSVS

-487 PNSATPTDDPGKYRF
+487 PGSATPSQDQPYKF
-502 PTSASSASLT
+502 PASASSASLS
-512 GGVPG
+512 GGVVGPV
-517 TAGVKPAGSMRITQ
+517 TSAGKPAGSLRITQ

-540 ATITSVRPAEPRP
+540 ATITSMRANEPRP

-560 GQAGQPQTMPLQPPL
+560 SSSGAGATNSAPLQPP
-575 PNPSTDPAAPQARS
+575 PAHSDPV
-589 QPMDIPRRS
+589 DIPARPPS
-598 PQYERAQSQCD
+598 YNRAQSQYES
-609 QTASLFPPGGV
+609 SLFPPGGV

-628 PVADSP
+628 PAGGSP
-634 SILSAATAPSSPV
+634 LLLSNAATAPSSPV
-647 GDSSKSLYD
+647 GESSKSLYD
-656 QPKAASRETAIER
+656 PQKAASRET
-669 PDAPQFFRWFVT
+669 
-681 PVENLDLKTS
+681 VENMDLRSS
-691 NDLLANTAAAAADPE
+691 NDLLAAQPVDE
-706 DVGDD
+706 GDD
-711 FAKLKA
+711 FDKLKA
-717 AREKEKLVRQQ
+717 EREKEKLMRQQ
-728 MNLART
+728 KNLART

-739 GVDPSGAVP
+739 GMEGAAVP
-748 LMPVVPV
+748 LVPLIPVNV
-755 AVSMASV
+755 AV
-762 APQATTLPVTSSSAD
+762 PQAQLPAVASSAD
-777 LLAGGDTVTNSTIK
+777 LLAGGEVLSNSTMK
-791 SEDVAPGS
+791 SEDAVNGS

>member
-1 MTITYTAEV
+1 MTISYTSEV

-42 TLYYVLNLV
+42 TIYYAINMV
-51 YRFALNPGQ
+51 YRFGLNANQ
-60 KETFEAV
+60 KETFEAIV
-67 VAYCNSY
+67 QYCDSY
-74 RDLIPLSFVLG
+74 RELIPLSFVLG

-121 RGRVM
+121 RGRMM

-140 VLTNVSPRVKKR
+140 VLANVSPRVKKR
-152 FPGLNNLVEA
+152 FPGLDNLVEA
-162 GLLNE
+162 GLLND

-257 MGQQWIDGK
+257 MGQQWTDGK
-266 VVGTSTYLNKVDLY
+266 VVGNTTYLNKVDLY

-376 VPKSAGMP
+376 VPKNAAMP
-384 SAMSSVR
+384 STMSSVR
-391 IDEMVGNNGTSA
+391 IDEM
-403 AAPKPPAADQAQGAP
+403 
-418 LQTVTYDLSKGAPD
+418 
-432 EEADDASGIHFSAG
+432 ADDASGIHFSAG
-446 NGKMRL
+446 NGKMR
-452 GLGSSPSLVSVS
+452 LGSSPSLVSVS

-487 PNSATPTDDPGKYRF
+487 PGSATPSQDQPYKF
-502 PTSASSASLT
+502 PASASSASLS
-512 GGVPG
+512 GGVVG
-517 TAGVKPAGSMRITQ
+517 SATSAGKPVGSLRITQ

-540 ATITSVRPAEPRP
+540 ATITSMRASEPRP
-553 NVMDIFA
+553 TVMDIFA
-560 GQAGQPQTMPLQPPL
+560 PTSSSGAGPSVPLQPP
-575 PNPSTDPAAPQARS
+575 PAHSDPV
-589 QPMDIPRRS
+589 DIPARPPS
-598 PQYERAQSQCD
+598 YNRAQSQYEP
-609 QTASLFPPGGV
+609 TLFPPGGV

-628 PVADSP
+628 PAGGSP
-634 SILSAATAPSSPV
+634 LLLSNAATAPSSPV
-647 GDSSKSLYD
+647 GESSKSLYD
-656 QPKAASRETAIER
+656 PQKAASRET
-669 PDAPQFFRWFVT
+669 
-681 PVENLDLKTS
+681 VENMDLRSS
-691 NDLLANTAAAAADPE
+691 NDLLAAAAAQVE
-706 DVGDD
+706 DEGDD
-711 FAKLKA
+711 FDKLKA
-717 AREKEKLVRQQ
+717 AREKEKLMRQQ
-728 MNLART
+728 KNLART

-739 GVDPSGAVP
+739 GMEATAVP
-748 LMPVVPV
+748 MMPMIPVNV
-755 AVSMASV
+755 AV
-762 APQATTLPVTSSSAD
+762 PQAQMPAVASSAD
-777 LLAGGDTVTNSTIK
+777 LLAGGELLSNSTMK
-791 SEDVAPGS
+791 SQDAINSS

>member
-1 MTITYTAEV
+1 MTITYTGEV

-42 TLYYVLNLV
+42 TLYYLLNLV
-51 YRFALNPGQ
+51 YRFALNEAQ
-60 KETFEAV
+60 KETFEAI

-140 VLTNVSPRVKKR
+140 VLANVSPRVKKR

-167 NEKTIIETMNKAFP
+167 NERTIIETMNKSFP

-257 MGQQWIDGK
+257 MGQQWTDGK
-266 VVGTSTYLNKVDLY
+266 VVGGSSYLNKVDLY

-368 EPSTAKIE
+368 EPSTAKID
-376 VPKSAGMP
+376 VPKNAAMP
-384 SAMSSVR
+384 SGISSVR
-391 IDEMVGNNGTSA
+391 IDEM
-403 AAPKPPAADQAQGAP
+403 
-418 LQTVTYDLSKGAPD
+418 
-432 EEADDASGIHFSAG
+432 ADDASGIHFSAG
-446 NGKMRL
+446 NGKSRL

-473 ASALKRFLS
+473 ASALKRLLS
-482 RDDSR
+482 RDESR
-487 PNSATPTDDPGKYRF
+487 PNSATPSDDPGKYRF
-502 PTSASSASLT
+502 PNSASTASLT
-512 GGVPG
+512 GANVGSS
-517 TAGVKPAGSMRITQ
+517 TVKPAAGSMRITQ

-540 ATITSVRPAEPRP
+540 ATITSTRPHDPRP
-553 NVMDIFA
+553 NVKDIFSSTN
-560 GQAGQPQTMPLQPPL
+560 GDPLHQPGSQPLQPPPPASRPGEL
-575 PNPSTDPAAPQARS
+575 PARS

-598 PQYERAQSQCD
+598 PQYERAYSQYEP
-609 QTASLFPPGGV
+609 TTSLFPPGGV

-628 PVADSP
+628 PAGDGP
-634 SILSAATAPSSPV
+634 SLLAGDTAPSSPQ
-647 GDSSKSLYD
+647 GDSSKSLFE
-656 QPKAASRETAIER
+656 PNRVASRET
-669 PDAPQFFRWFVT
+669 
-681 PVENLDLKTS
+681 VENLDVKAS
-691 NDLLANTAAAAADPE
+691 ADVLANPAAEPPPDT
-706 DVGDD
+706 GDD
-711 FAKLKA
+711 FEKLRA

-739 GVDPSGAVP
+739 GVDASGVP
-748 LMPVVPV
+748 VVVPV
-755 AVSMASV
+755 ALV
-762 APQATTLPVTSSSAD
+762 APPAAQPAAPTPLRTVPSNAD
-777 LLAGGDTVTNSTIK
+777 LLAGTDPVTNSTIK
-791 SEDVAPGS
+791 SEDATTGS